1 MPMTSEELRSNL
13 IKKIN
18 ELANFQVAG
27 QYTACDKVWQDIHS
41 ILKELDALSYNE
53 GLKKA
58 ETVLKQQMSLKSEM
72 IRYIERRDKI
82 RELKKRMPNYVYE
95 RILKETLEQTKK
107 VPILKKVKAKRSILA
122 LDPKYVKNSIYT
134 KNKRTIKKFD
144 D

>member
-1 MPMTSEELRSNL
+1 
-13 IKKIN
+13 
-18 ELANFQVAG
+18 
-27 QYTACDKVWQDIHS
+27 
-41 ILKELDALSYNE
+41 LDALSYNE

-82 RELKKRMPNYVYE
+82 KELKKRMPNYVYE

-134 KNKRTIKKFD
+134 KSKRTIKKFD